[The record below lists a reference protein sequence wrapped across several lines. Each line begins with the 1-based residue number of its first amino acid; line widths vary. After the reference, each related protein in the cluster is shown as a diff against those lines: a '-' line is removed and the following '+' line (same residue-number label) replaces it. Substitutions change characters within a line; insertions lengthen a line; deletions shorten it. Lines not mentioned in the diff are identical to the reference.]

1 MCGLRWR
8 PRMRSCFKC
17 INITLKSMVIIL
29 SMKILLSYTYI
40 FVFCHSLMYII
51 GFMWALKTSFP
62 IITTTI
68 IIGMMMMMRILLL
81 IWYLIKESQRIKKE
95 GKKFATITTTTK
107 MFKFH
112 RWDGPYIF
120 FFTQFYGLKMDV
132 N

>member
-1 MCGLRWR
+1 MYKYYFEKYGYY
-8 PRMRSCFKC
+8 FEYE
-17 INITLKSMVIIL
+17 NF
-29 SMKILLSYTYI
+29 LSYTYI

-68 IIGMMMMMRILLL
+68 IIGMMMMMRNLLL

-120 FFTQFYGLKMDV
+120 FFHSILRIKNGCQLVFFSNKTNNGL
-132 N
+132 